1 MDQPLGYLEIC
12 GKPAGEIH
20 GKGAGRGAA
29 FKEQQ
34 FMIGV
39 PASEMGHEDSEELVL
54 VQGVIDAFIEEPEGL
69 LLIDYKTDRI
79 SGKDKEMGK
88 ERLKER
94 YRTQIDCY
102 ERALCQITGEN
113 GSAKVYLLLCIKRRD
128 RDLTRNG
135 PGCIRLQPGFCAQR
149 DGTGSFPVGN
159 CPW

>member
-20 GKGAGRGAA
+20 GKGAGRGGGF

-102 ERALCQITGEN
+102 ERALCQITGKTV
-113 GSAKVYLLLCIKRRD
+113 ARRCIY
-128 RDLTRNG
+128 
-135 PGCIRLQPGFCAQR
+135 
-149 DGTGSFPVGN
+149 SFALREEIEI
-159 CPW
+159 